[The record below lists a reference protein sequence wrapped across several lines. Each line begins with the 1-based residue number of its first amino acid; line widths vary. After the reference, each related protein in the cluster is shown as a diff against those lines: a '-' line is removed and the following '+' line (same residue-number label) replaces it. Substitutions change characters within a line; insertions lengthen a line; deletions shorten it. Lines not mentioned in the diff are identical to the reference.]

1 MSGGERRLSLQK
13 KSIKNDVEEEK
24 EEDFFES
31 ISFKEKR
38 AMYVKGFV
46 QLTTFFI
53 FLGVFT
59 ATVLASQ
66 SIEQSQLASHVTQLF
81 TVGSGPDSYPLKNVR
96 SIDDYWSFIET
107 TFLPAVF
114 ADPEE
119 GDIALALDM
128 NQLLLPIDLNNRILG
143 SIRIWQVRVQRKNA
157 CQVGQLFAN
166 YNTNCFQPLLD
177 YTQDKEPY
185 GESGIYQYSEELQG
199 SVDYSG
205 VLGTYPRTGHVELL
219 TPNITATTMK
229 IERLKEDDWIAA
241 PTRAVF
247 IDFTVW
253 NMNLNLHA
261 VIRIV
266 AEFSRS
272 GVCETNTR
280 VIVVQPRHLYPLS
293 TSGIW
298 DMLSIVGEFILA
310 LFILFYIA
318 EEMTELSIT
327 WHKYFL
333 DPWNVVDWINLTLL
347 IIFVGLRAM
356 IYIESGYLP
365 YLGSR
370 ELKDPEHYTPMQ
382 SIAERLLLTRTI
394 NAFNSVLIWTKV
406 VKYVGFM
413 PYVKTLLTTLETCWR
428 QYLSFL
434 FMFLVIFLAF
444 VIAYTV
450 GFGETIRDLS
460 GVGSTSV
467 YLARS
472 FLGDIDLTPVYH
484 EAPFFGAI
492 LILFFMLG
500 IYFLMMN
507 VFFAI
512 ILSALDE
519 AKDKKVQDFRQEM
532 LMQSLTQLKQ
542 TIKNLFSLEAKIRA
556 LVPGLWA
563 HWYKKERLKRKAEEK
578 KRAAEEARKEEEK
591 KRSLAHQGHNEDG
604 SAATSSEADQGA
616 ADLDKKDVLSAVE
629 FMAGKLLSK
638 IQGLS
643 FELTT
648 EMRDL
653 QSALSK
659 MESYSVKLIS
669 KLQDLY
675 NDQDDLLQGKD

>member
-1 MSGGERRLSLQK
+1 MKPVE
-13 KSIKNDVEEEK
+13 EEEK

-81 TVGSGPDSYPLKNVR
+81 TVGNGNSDSYPLKNVR

-114 ADPEE
+114 PNPEE

-143 SIRIWQVRVQRKNA
+143 SMMIWQVRVQRKEA
-157 CQVGQLFAN
+157 CQVGQLFQN

-177 YTQDKEPY
+177 YTQDTEPY
-185 GESGIYQYSEELQG
+185 GPPPAGDPRADAATRLLSDAEAAAAANGDDGDDGAAPGEAPPVVGIYKYSEEPQG
-199 SVDYSG
+199 FVDYAG
-205 VLGTYPRTGHVELL
+205 VLGTYPIMGHAELIV
-219 TPNITATTMK
+219 PNVTAATTK
-229 IERLKEDDWIAA
+229 IARLKQDDWISAS
-241 PTRAVF
+241 TRAVF

-347 IIFVGLRAM
+347 IIFVGVRVM
-356 IYIESGYLP
+356 IYIESIYLP
-365 YLGSR
+365 ALGAQ
-370 ELKDPEHYTPMQ
+370 ELRNPDHYTPMQ
-382 SIAERLLLTRTI
+382 SVAERLLLTRTI

-542 TIKNLFSLEAKIRA
+542 TVRNAFSLEAKIRA
-556 LVPGLWA
+556 LVPGLW
-563 HWYKKERLKRKAEEK
+563 
-578 KRAAEEARKEEEK
+578 
-591 KRSLAHQGHNEDG
+591 RSGTRRRG
-604 SAATSSEADQGA
+604 
-616 ADLDKKDVLSAVE
+616 
-629 FMAGKLLSK
+629 
-638 IQGLS
+638 
-643 FELTT
+643 
-648 EMRDL
+648 
-653 QSALSK
+653 
-659 MESYSVKLIS
+659 
-669 KLQDLY
+669 
-675 NDQDDLLQGKD
+675 

>member
-1 MSGGERRLSLQK
+1 MSLAK
-13 KSIKNDVEEEK
+13 KSLKTEPEEEK

-53 FLGVFT
+53 FLAVFT

-81 TVGSGPDSYPLKNVR
+81 TVGTGHDSYPLKNVR

-114 ADPEE
+114 PNPEE

-143 SIRIWQVRVQRKNA
+143 SMMIWQVRVKTKEN

-166 YNTNCFQPLLD
+166 YATNCFQPLLD
-177 YTQDKEPY
+177 YTQDMEPY
-185 GESGIYQYSEELQG
+185 GENEMYQFSEEPQG
-199 SVDYSG
+199 SANYAG
-205 VLGTYPRTGHVELL
+205 VLGTYPRVGHAEILL
-219 TPNITATTMK
+219 PNVTATTMK
-229 IERLKEDDWIAA
+229 IAKLQADDWISAS
-241 PTRAVF
+241 TRAVF
-247 IDFTVW
+247 VDFTVW

-266 AEFSRS
+266 AEFSSS

-327 WHKYFL
+327 WQKYFL
-333 DPWNVVDWINLTLL
+333 DPWNIVDWINLILL
-347 IIFVGLRAM
+347 TIFVGLRAM
-356 IYIESGYLP
+356 IYVESLYLP
-365 YLGSR
+365 ALGSQ
-370 ELKDPEHYTPMQ
+370 ELKNPSHYTPMQ
-382 SIAERLLLTRTI
+382 STAERLLLTRTI

-413 PYVKTLLTTLETCWR
+413 PYVKTLLTTLETCSS

-532 LMQSLTQLKQ
+532 LMQSLAQLKS
-542 TIKNLFSLEAKIRA
+542 TIKNLFNVEAKVRA

-563 HWYKKERLKRKAEEK
+563 VWYKKARLKRKAEEK

-591 KRSLAHQGHNEDG
+591 KRSLAHQGMINDDDKG
-604 SAATSSEADQGA
+604 SAGTSSEADA
-616 ADLDKKDVLSAVE
+616 AAAELDKKDVLSAVE

>member
-1 MSGGERRLSLQK
+1 MG
-13 KSIKNDVEEEK
+13 
-24 EEDFFES
+24 
-31 ISFKEKR
+31 
-38 AMYVKGFV
+38 
-46 QLTTFFI
+46 
-53 FLGVFT
+53 
-59 ATVLASQ
+59 
-66 SIEQSQLASHVTQLF
+66 
-81 TVGSGPDSYPLKNVR
+81 
-96 SIDDYWSFIET
+96 
-107 TFLPAVF
+107 
-114 ADPEE
+114 
-119 GDIALALDM
+119 
-128 NQLLLPIDLNNRILG
+128 
-143 SIRIWQVRVQRKNA
+143 
-157 CQVGQLFAN
+157 
-166 YNTNCFQPLLD
+166 
-177 YTQDKEPY
+177 
-185 GESGIYQYSEELQG
+185 
-199 SVDYSG
+199 
-205 VLGTYPRTGHVELL
+205 
-219 TPNITATTMK
+219 
-229 IERLKEDDWIAA
+229 
-241 PTRAVF
+241 TRAVF
-247 IDFTVW
+247 LDFTVW

-266 AEFSRS
+266 AEFSRI

-327 WHKYFL
+327 WQKYFL
-333 DPWNVVDWINLTLL
+333 DPWNVVDWINLILL
-347 IIFVGLRAM
+347 TIFVGLRAM
-356 IYIESGYLP
+356 IYIESLYLP
-365 YLGSR
+365 YLGSQ
-370 ELKDPEHYTPMQ
+370 ELRNPAHYTPMQ

-512 ILSALDE
+512 ILTALDE

-532 LMQSLTQLKQ
+532 LLQSLAAIKETLKN
-542 TIKNLFSLEAKIRA
+542 IFSIERHIRA
-556 LVPGLWA
+556 VAPGLWA
-563 HWYKKERLKRKAEEK
+563 QMYKKTRLKRKAEEK
-578 KRAAEEARKEEEK
+578 KNESKRKAI
-591 KRSLAHQGHNEDG
+591 AHDTGVAHRPHDSQSQGG
-604 SAATSSEADQGA
+604 SSG
-616 ADLDKKDVLSAVE
+616 
-629 FMAGKLLSK
+629 
-638 IQGLS
+638 
-643 FELTT
+643 
-648 EMRDL
+648 
-653 QSALSK
+653 
-659 MESYSVKLIS
+659 
-669 KLQDLY
+669 
-675 NDQDDLLQGKD
+675 

>member
-1 MSGGERRLSLQK
+1 
-13 KSIKNDVEEEK
+13 
-24 EEDFFES
+24 
-31 ISFKEKR
+31 
-38 AMYVKGFV
+38 
-46 QLTTFFI
+46 
-53 FLGVFT
+53 
-59 ATVLASQ
+59 
-66 SIEQSQLASHVTQLF
+66 
-81 TVGSGPDSYPLKNVR
+81 
-96 SIDDYWSFIET
+96 
-107 TFLPAVF
+107 
-114 ADPEE
+114 
-119 GDIALALDM
+119 M
-128 NQLLLPIDLNNRILG
+128 NPLLLPIDLNNRIIG
-143 SIRIWQVRVQRKNA
+143 SMRFWQVRVQRKPS
-157 CQVGQLFAN
+157 CQVGDLFAN

-177 YTQDKEPY
+177 YTQDIEPY
-185 GESGIYQYSEELQG
+185 GEPEGIYQYSEEPQG
-199 SVDYSG
+199 WVDYAG
-205 VLGTYPRTGHVELL
+205 VLGTYPRMGHAELL
-219 TPNITATTMK
+219 VPNITAATQK
-229 IERLKEDDWIAA
+229 IARLKQDDWISAS
-241 PTRAVF
+241 TRAVF

-347 IIFVGLRAM
+347 IIFVGLRVM
-356 IYIESGYLP
+356 IYIESQYLP
-365 YLGSR
+365 PIGER

-413 PYVKTLLTTLETCWR
+413 PYVKTLLSTLETCWR

-532 LMQSLTQLKQ
+532 LMQSLGHLRSFM
-542 TIKNLFSLEAKIRA
+542 KNLFNVESKIRA

-563 HWYKKERLKRKAEEK
+563 TWYKKARMKRKAEEK

-591 KRSLAHQGHNEDG
+591 KRSMAHDGNFQKGDDG
-604 SAATSSEADQGA
+604 SAGTSSEADA
-616 ADLDKKDVLSAVE
+616 AAAELDKKEEEKKRSIAHE
-629 FMAGKLLSK
+629 G
-638 IQGLS
+638 G
-643 FELTT
+643 
-648 EMRDL
+648 
-653 QSALSK
+653 
-659 MESYSVKLIS
+659 
-669 KLQDLY
+669 
-675 NDQDDLLQGKD
+675 

>member
-1 MSGGERRLSLQK
+1 
-13 KSIKNDVEEEK
+13 VEELEDEK

-38 AMYVKGFV
+38 AMYIKGFV
-46 QLTTFFI
+46 QLLTFFV
-53 FLGVFT
+53 FLFIFT

-66 SIEQSQLASHVTQLF
+66 SIEQSQLANHVTQLF
-81 TVGSGPDSYPLKNVR
+81 TVGTSTSYPLKNVR
-96 SIDDYWSFIET
+96 SIDDYWQYIHT
-107 TFLPAVF
+107 TFLPAAF
-114 ADPEE
+114 PKNP
-119 GDIALALDM
+119 DIQIALDM
-128 NQLLLPIDLNNRILG
+128 APRLLPIDLNNRIIG
-143 SIRIWQVRVQRKNA
+143 SMKFWQVRVQRKEG
-157 CQVGQLFAN
+157 CQVGAMFEPN
-166 YNTNCFQPLLD
+166 YKTNCFEPLLEWS
-177 YTQDKEPY
+177 QDREPFGPGQRY
-185 GESGIYQYSEELQG
+185 KYSEQMQG
-199 SVDYSG
+199 SGPHQG
-205 VLGTYPRTGHVELL
+205 VLGLYPATGHVEEISQNETKTDLL
-219 TPNITATTMK
+219 
-229 IERLKEDDWIAA
+229 IERLQNDGWIGA

-247 IDFTVW
+247 IDYTVW

-266 AEFSRS
+266 AEFSMS
-272 GVCETNTR
+272 GVCETNVR
-280 VIVVQPRHLYPLS
+280 VIVVQPRHLDLLS
-293 TSGIW
+293 TSGVV
-298 DMLSIVGEFILA
+298 DMFSIIGEFA
-310 LFILFYIA
+310 LVMFILFYIA
-318 EEMTELSIT
+318 EEITEFSIT
-327 WHKYFL
+327 WQKYFL
-333 DPWNVVDWINLTLL
+333 DPWNVVDWLNLGLL
-347 IIFVGLRAM
+347 MWFVWLRGMVYVSALSM
-356 IYIESGYLP
+356 PE
-365 YLGSR
+365 LGSK
-370 ELKDPEHYTPMQ
+370 ELVEPDYYSPMQ
-382 SIAERLLLTRTI
+382 EIAERLLLTRTI

-444 VIAYTV
+444 VIAYTI

-460 GVGSTSV
+460 GIGSTSV

-484 EAPFFGAI
+484 EAPVFGAI

-532 LMQSLTQLKQ
+532 LLQSLAAIKETLKN
-542 TIKNLFSLEAKIRA
+542 IFSIERHIRA
-556 LVPGLWA
+556 VAPGLWA
-563 HWYKKERLKRKAEEK
+563 QMYKKTRLKRKAEEK
-578 KRAAEEARKEEEK
+578 KKALEEAKKADTKRKAIAHEAGPGARAHHDHHSEGSSGGHEAAE
-591 KRSLAHQGHNEDG
+591 
-604 SAATSSEADQGA
+604 
-616 ADLDKKDVLSAVE
+616 LDKKDVLSAVE
-629 FMAGKLLSK
+629 FLAGKLLSK

-659 MESYSVKLIS
+659 MEGYSVRLVS
-669 KLQDLY
+669 KLQDLH
-675 NDQDDLLQGKD
+675 NDQCELLEEKK